1 MNLVKGRASAGN
13 FSAETGFQ
21 IKVDPK
27 LNGEI
32 ILGIRPEDIKISNKD
47 DASTQGRVEIIEQ
60 LGPRAILTIQSGNQ
74 QITAVVDN
82 EHLKQVTDK
91 SSISIN
97 SHLEDH
103 HYFETSTGKR
113 LN

>member
-1 MNLVKGRASAGN
+1 MKIFQVKRKLLRPVKAFEFKN
-13 FSAETGFQ
+13 FIRFFYELY
-21 IKVDPK
+21 VK
-27 LNGEI
+27 LFINSS
-32 ILGIRPEDIKISNKD
+32 LKISNKD
-47 DASTQGRVEIIEQ
+47 DSSTQGRVEIIEQ

-97 SHLEDH
+97 SHLEVH
-103 HYFETSTGKR
+103 HYFETSTGNR